1 MSSLIGARTLRLEDV
16 PLLRGQGRYVDDIMV
31 PGVLHAAFV
40 RSPHPHALVRAV
52 STQDALALPGVH
64 AIFTLD
70 DLAPVLRQRRMLRQS
85 NSGMPLDKAWS
96 FALADGEV
104 SFVGEAVAIVLA
116 DNRYIAEDAAARVDV
131 DYEVLPAVSDCRKAA
146 EPGAPTVRRELGSD
160 RKSVV

>member
-85 NSGMPLDKAWS
+85 NSGMPLDK
-96 FALADGEV
+96 
-104 SFVGEAVAIVLA
+104 
-116 DNRYIAEDAAARVDV
+116 
-131 DYEVLPAVSDCRKAA
+131 
-146 EPGAPTVRRELGSD
+146 D
-160 RKSVV
+160 RKSTRLNSSHAN